1 MTGKRVK
8 AAVNCQAKL
17 FSLQLFLI
25 NLIKLAPAPLQ
36 SYNYLMGRG
45 SRTSAK
51 KASSLLFGPRPVG
64 PGVSSTVKDQR
75 GSWRQFYKEASSLLI
90 TAAGKNTQF
99 SDKLVQDQLDA
110 PLVKKTNGKVDSK
123 VVDLNTNAGTN
134 IRLVV
139 LREGVLRGVGIYN
152 FQVTSSSTDV
162 CESVKVSQDI
172 QDNTV
177 LDAALVEQAFL
188 QSREKMKF
196 DFIET
201 NMDVDVAKAGI
212 KSGAKIEIIG
222 SGWGE
227 VPTLKSSIQ
236 GAIECVMRYGTE
248 NGLEDG
254 EEFDNL
260 LAQLEECEETQS
272 PLKILLASPL
282 GEEIFDNS
290 SPIVRQTFA

>member
-1 MTGKRVK
+1 
-8 AAVNCQAKL
+8 
-17 FSLQLFLI
+17 
-25 NLIKLAPAPLQ
+25 
-36 SYNYLMGRG
+36 MGRG
-45 SRTSAK
+45 PRTSTK
-51 KASSLLFGPRPVG
+51 NASSLLFGPRPVG
-64 PGVSSTVKDQR
+64 PGVGSTGGERR
-75 GSWRQFYKEASSLLI
+75 GPWNQFYKSSSSLLLSL
-90 TAAGKNTQF
+90 AGENTQL

-110 PLVKKTNGKVDSK
+110 PSVNNTHGKVDSR
-123 VVDLNTNAGTN
+123 VLDLATNAGTN
-134 IRLVV
+134 IRLVA
-139 LREGVLRGVGIYN
+139 LREGALRGVGIYD
-152 FQVTSSSTDV
+152 FWAESSLIDV
-162 CESVKVSQDI
+162 CSPVKVSQDI
-172 QDNTV
+172 KDNV
-177 LDAALVEQAFL
+177 ALDASLVEQAFL

-227 VPTLKSSIQ
+227 IPTLKSSTQ

-282 GEEIFDNS
+282 GEEIFDDS
-290 SPIVRQTFA
+290 SPIVRQTFI